1 MPDTDASLVADPSVL
16 FEHPEYHAHEQIV
29 FCHDRATGLKAIIG
43 IHDTTLGP
51 ALGGTRMWNYAS
63 DAEALR
69 DVLRLSRGMTY
80 KAAISGL
87 GLGGGK
93 AVIIGDSRKE
103 KSPEMMEAFGR
114 YVDGLSGR
122 YITAEDVGI
131 DPQDMI
137 AVGRQTRHVTGI
149 PEEMGGSGDPSPVT
163 AYGVYQGIQAA
174 AAFHWGNAS
183 LKDKRILVQ
192 GVGHVGETLVRYL
205 TEADAEVL
213 VSDIHAD
220 RLELMK
226 DTYGARIVEVDRVY
240 ETPMDIYAPCALGA
254 TLNDASIFSLSCSV
268 IAGAANNQL
277 AEEEKHGHMLMK
289 KGITYAPDFL
299 VNAGGLINVYSE
311 IASYDRKEIMSRTE
325 EIRRTTY
332 EVLERSAREGVPAQN
347 IAKKIAEERIHS
359 MRSSKAGS
367 N

>member
-1 MPDTDASLVADPSVL
+1 MADSDASLVTDSSVL
-16 FEHPEYHAHEQIV
+16 FEHREFHDHEQIV
-29 FCHDRATGLKAIIG
+29 FCHDRSSGLKAIIG

-63 DAEALR
+63 DEEALR

-87 GLGGGK
+87 DLGGGK
-93 AVIIGDSRKE
+93 AVIIGDSKKD
-103 KSPEMMEAFGR
+103 KSPEMIEAFGR
-114 YVDGLSGR
+114 YVDSLSGR
-122 YITAEDVGI
+122 YVTAKDVGI
-131 DPQDMI
+131 DSQDMI
-137 AVGRQTRHVTGI
+137 AVRRQTPHVTGI

-163 AYGVYQGIQAA
+163 AFGVYQGILAA
-174 AAFHWGNAS
+174 AAFRWGDDS

-192 GVGHVGETLVRYL
+192 GVGYVGETLVRHL
-205 TEADAEVL
+205 TEAGAEVL
-213 VSDIHAD
+213 VSDIRAEQ
-220 RLELMK
+220 LERMK
-226 DTYGARIVEVDRVY
+226 RTYGARIVEADSVY

-254 TLNDASIFSLSCSV
+254 TLNDKSIAALRCSV

-277 AEEEKHGHMLMK
+277 AEEEKHGRMLME

-299 VNAGGLINVYSE
+299 VNAGGLINVNSE
-311 IASYDRKEIMSRTE
+311 IASYGRKEVMSRTE

-332 EVLERSAREGVPAQN
+332 EVLERSAREGMPAQN

-359 MRSSKAGS
+359 MRSSLSGS